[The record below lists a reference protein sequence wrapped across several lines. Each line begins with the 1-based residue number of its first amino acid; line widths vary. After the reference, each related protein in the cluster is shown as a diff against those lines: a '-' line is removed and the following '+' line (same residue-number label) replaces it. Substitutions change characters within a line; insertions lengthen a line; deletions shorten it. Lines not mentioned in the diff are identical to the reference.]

1 MSASGI
7 HGRVCLGLVV
17 LFRLNRYT
25 YMRSEAVPSREE
37 RRWQHYHAAEEKRK
51 IRKQLKR
58 TGKPKRVR
66 RKDWMPDSLD
76 DADPASMDE
85 IADLPQSERI
95 MPRGERERRQAR
107 MARALAALEAEAGD
121 TRGDAVSA
129 PVRAPHT
136 EAPHAD
142 GKGKGIVV
150 EVSSGLCRVDLGG
163 RTLVC
168 GVRGS
173 LTAEDTGFTNAVA
186 VGDEVLVSEDGVG
199 RGMVE
204 AVLPRRGVLARPDVF
219 HDGYR
224 TRDRHVQQ
232 LIAANVDQL
241 LIVASWRDP
250 HLWPELVD
258 RYLIAAARNNILPVI
273 CVNKVDLA
281 EDVEACRATL
291 RPYVDL
297 AYRVLFTSALT
308 GEGLDELRETLRG
321 QTTVLTGMSGVGKS
335 SLLEAVEPGLE
346 LRTREVSEHSGEG
359 RHTTTQ
365 VSMLK
370 LSAGGFVMDTPGIR
384 EFGLSGLRR
393 GELIQF
399 YPEIAAVM
407 GCRFSDCSHTH
418 EPGCAVKAM
427 VNQGGVSTTRYRNYT
442 KIYHSLPG

>member
-1 MSASGI
+1 
-7 HGRVCLGLVV
+7 
-17 LFRLNRYT
+17 
-25 YMRSEAVPSREE
+25 MRSIDVLSREE
-37 RRWQHYHAAEEKRK
+37 RRWQRYSAAKEMREV
-51 IRKQLKR
+51 RKQLKR
-58 TGKPKRVR
+58 NRKPKRVR
-66 RKDWMPDSLD
+66 QKNWMPDIVD
-76 DADPASMDE
+76 DADAASVDE
-85 IADLPQSERI
+85 LIDFPQSERI

-107 MARALAALEAEAGD
+107 MAEALAALEAKANA
-121 TRGDAVSA
+121 TRGDAVPA
-129 PVRAPHT
+129 PMPVLHT
-136 EAPHAD
+136 EEPHKD
-142 GKGKGIVV
+142 GKGIIV

-163 RTLVC
+163 CTLVC

-173 LTAEDTGFTNAVA
+173 LSAEDTGFTNVVA
-186 VGDEVLVSEDGVG
+186 VGDEVLVSEDGAG

-232 LIAANVDQL
+232 VIAANVDQL

-258 RYLIAAARNNILPVI
+258 RYLIAAARNNIASVI

-281 EDVEACRATL
+281 EDVEVCRAAL
-291 RPYVDL
+291 RPYLDL

-308 GEGLDELRETLRG
+308 GEGVDELRETLRE
-321 QTTVLTGMSGVGKS
+321 QITVLAGMSGVGKS
-335 SLLEAVEPGLE
+335 SLLAAVEPGLE

-359 RHTTTQ
+359 RHATTQ

-370 LSAGGFVMDTPGIR
+370 LSTGGFVVDTPGIR

-399 YPEIAAVM
+399 YPEIAAVT

-427 VNQGGVSTTRYRNYT
+427 VTQGGVSTTRYRNYT
-442 KIYHSLPG
+442 KIYRSLPG